1 MKKQSTTIISFILLI
16 IIAIFAVANTAS
28 VEVNLLFAKFRSPLI
43 LLILICFL
51 IGALIIYLFSLSS
64 HLKQDKELK
73 SLRETKAD
81 PKRLAKL
88 ERQNKEL
95 LKENETLKAE
105 NDRLKKA
112 VVKQQSAPVDSSKG
126 E

>member
-16 IIAIFAVANTAS
+16 IIAIFAVANMAS

-95 LKENETLKAE
+95 LKENAALKEE
-105 NDRLKKA
+105 NSNLKKNA
-112 VVKQQSAPVDSSKG
+112 SKQMETPVSSN
-126 E
+126 ETE